1 MAIFIAK
8 NEIIPSLTTRWR
20 TKKILKNRAV
30 IEHWSNEEKKCCC
43 QLTMENAST
52 ISQSNQL
59 FLEFESV
66 RAHRSAKNM
75 FERGIVL

>member
-1 MAIFIAK
+1 
-8 NEIIPSLTTRWR
+8 
-20 TKKILKNRAV
+20 
-30 IEHWSNEEKKCCC
+30 
-43 QLTMENAST
+43 MENAST